1 MGRGKEKRSDKVAC
15 NLCNRRFKTDNDL
28 QAHVQNKHLQDPRAV
43 ESLSN
48 HLGTRLQI
56 VLEDDWIAVVVKPQ
70 GCPTFGKGSFAK
82 SWLLAQLVPSQASD
96 ALSKAR
102 PAHRLDAP
110 TGGLM
115 VLAKSKSSIGQ
126 LSEAFAQGLVKKRYR
141 ALVRGNYALGSSG
154 ECKEPLYGK
163 PCTTRFQAM
172 EEPVETQEGPV
183 STLDLWPQHG
193 RRHQLRRHMAM
204 LGSPIVRPMVQQMEA
219 IIEVIGG
226 MAVHRV
232 RMQRPSL
239 RMLMMLRKRGT
250 LECYIS
256 GPWKSPSHIL
266 INEWMR
272 REPSEP
278 SCQSLR
284 CSQTSGGHVDDQS
297 WS

>member
-56 VLEDDWIAVVVKPQ
+56 VLEDDWIAVVVNPQ

-115 VLAKSKSSIGQ
+115 VLAKSKSSMRQ

-193 RRHQLRRHMAM
+193 RRHQRRRHMAM
-204 LGSPIVRPMVQQMEA
+204 LGSPIVGDRRYGGAQSEDAEAEPEDADDAEEAGDVGVLYLWALEISFPHPDQRVDEEGTIRTELPEPAMFADFRRTCGRPVVEA
-219 IIEVIGG
+219 ACEK
-226 MAVHRV
+226 
-232 RMQRPSL
+232 L
-239 RMLMMLRKRGT
+239 
-250 LECYIS
+250 
-256 GPWKSPSHIL
+256 
-266 INEWMR
+266 
-272 REPSEP
+272 
-278 SCQSLR
+278 
-284 CSQTSGGHVDDQS
+284 
-297 WS
+297 